1 MEPKTHVPLS
11 KVMDL
16 LLDVVCVVDAA
27 GCYLFVNA
35 AFEHVFGYAPEE
47 VIGRRMIELVYPPDL
62 ERTRQAVADI
72 MSGQPMLHFENRYV
86 RKDGQVV
93 HVMWSARWSEADQA
107 RIAVGRDVTGLK
119 RAEHLQAALF
129 DISEAANT
137 AEDLL
142 ALFRRIHEIIGELL
156 PATNFFVC
164 LYDDK
169 KDELSFPYFIDEHDA
184 TPAPR
189 KLDSGTLS
197 AEVIRTGQT
206 LLLTPD
212 SDVALSEHVSTIV
225 GRDSLDWLG
234 VPLHAAKGVI
244 GALVVQSYS
253 GAVRYT
259 SKDAALLQFVS
270 SQIAA
275 AIVRKQSEAWL
286 QHIARHD
293 PLTDLPNRTL
303 IHDRLQVALDRARR
317 ERQRLALLYIDL
329 DGFKRVNDSFGHTL
343 GDLLLQEVAQ
353 RITRCVRASDTVGR
367 IGGDEFVVL
376 LHDIAQPADATAIAD
391 QIRAALDEPFN
402 LAGQCLG
409 ISSSIGIATYPEHAD
424 DGKQLIR
431 HADEAMYAAKKNG
444 GNALLMASASAG

>member
-1 MEPKTHVPLS
+1 
-11 KVMDL
+11 MDL

-62 ERTRQAVADI
+62 ERTRQAMADI